1 MFCSR
6 LKAVTVTKIKKE
18 LENLSQSELVEVG
31 LKLAKFKKENKE
43 LLTYLLFEAG
53 DENAYIQVVKE
64 EIDEQFLTINTDSYY
79 YMKKTIRKI
88 LRNTKKYIRYSKK
101 TETELDLLL
110 YYCYKLKKM
119 KPSYKKD
126 LALVNLLQ
134 RQLLYIEKH
143 MLKLH
148 EDLQYDYKRK
158 LEELIE
164 M

>member
-1 MFCSR
+1 M
-6 LKAVTVTKIKKE
+6 
-18 LENLSQSELVEVG
+18 
-31 LKLAKFKKENKE
+31 
-43 LLTYLLFEAG
+43 TYLLFEAG